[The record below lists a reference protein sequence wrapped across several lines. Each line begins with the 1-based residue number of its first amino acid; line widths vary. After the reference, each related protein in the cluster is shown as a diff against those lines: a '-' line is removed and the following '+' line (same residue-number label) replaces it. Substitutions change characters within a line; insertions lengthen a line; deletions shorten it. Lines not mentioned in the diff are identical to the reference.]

1 LPGEQGIVFV
11 GLRRGAAFVTPVRD
25 QSPPK
30 KSLFASPGVWLGILV
45 SLICLWLAFRKVPF
59 SSLGDALAHAAYWWL
74 LPAVV
79 LHLIAVWARAARW
92 EALLDTRGILGNA
105 FWAQGVGFLFTNA
118 FPLRM
123 GEPARVL
130 ALSGSAHLPVM
141 RVAAS
146 AVVERILDV
155 ATILGMLALALPW
168 MDVPDV
174 VLRAGQLFA
183 AVLVAGVV
191 VLWLLVRYRGW
202 TEGVLLRLFN
212 KLHLP
217 ADSLLRHWR
226 EVVDGLR
233 PLGRPAIAARSL
245 LWSIVVWGAYV
256 GYYWCVLHAFR
267 PDPTLVEAAFI
278 VVALAIAIAVPSSP
292 GFIGVYQLAGQ
303 QALSLPF
310 GARYDPGTALAVTLV
325 SHVVY
330 FILTSVLGA
339 IGLAKTGA
347 TFTELLWKLRARTSG
362 STEALPLPSENQPR
376 PYEDKP
382 DEETRR
388 PM

>member
-1 LPGEQGIVFV
+1 
-11 GLRRGAAFVTPVRD
+11 VTPAQD

-30 KSLFASPGVWLGILV
+30 KSLFASPGIWLGILV

-92 EALLDTRGILGNA
+92 EALLGTRGILGDA

-130 ALSGSAHLPVM
+130 ALSGSARLPVM

-146 AVVERILDV
+146 AVVERMLDV
-155 ATILGMLALALPW
+155 ATILVMLALALPW
-168 MDVPDV
+168 MHVPDV
-174 VLRAGQLFA
+174 VLRAGRVLG

-191 VLWLLVRYRGW
+191 VLWLLLRYRGW

-212 KLHLP
+212 KLRLP
-217 ADSLLRHWR
+217 AGSLLCRWG

-233 PLGRPAIAARSL
+233 PLGRPAIAARSVG
-245 LWSIVVWGAYV
+245 WSIAVWGAYV
-256 GYYWCVLHAFR
+256 GYYWCVLRAFR
-267 PDPTLVEAAFI
+267 PDPTPVEAAFM
-278 VVALAIAIAVPSSP
+278 VVALAIAITVPSSP

-310 GARYDPGTALAVTLV
+310 GARYDASTALAVTLV
-325 SHVVY
+325 SHLVY
-330 FILTSVLGA
+330 FLLTSVLGA

-347 TFTELLWKLRARTSG
+347 SFGEMGRMILSRRSAQRG
-362 STEALPLPSENQPR
+362 DPEAAG
-376 PYEDKP
+376 K
-382 DEETRR
+382 DERDG
-388 PM
+388 